1 MNDLDINTEEVAPE
15 RVERY
20 LTPERQY
27 ACLYWAQ
34 HLSKA
39 RLDDC
44 DYQHIRGFLDDY
56 SYPWIEA
63 LAWMQ
68 KLSDAITSI
77 NTLELLTHVSQ
88 SLA

>member
-1 MNDLDINTEEVAPE
+1 MLVFTGHSICQKQDSMT
-15 RVERY
+15 
-20 LTPERQY
+20 
-27 ACLYWAQ
+27 
-34 HLSKA
+34 
-39 RLDDC
+39 

-77 NTLELLTHVSQ
+77 NTLELLTYVSQ